1 MYYTLYGKCI
11 CYLSFTL
18 HFIKSMLKLKTKKYT
33 AETNNYT
40 LLSEESKKT
49 TVVNML
55 SDARRKKD
63 ERSEEICSSCT

>member
-11 CYLSFTL
+11 CYSSFTL

-40 LLSEESKKT
+40 LLSEESKK
-49 TVVNML
+49 NG
-55 SDARRKKD
+55 SRKYAFGCEEE
-63 ERSEEICSSCT
+63 ER